1 MCIVGPVLNV
11 VLTGVATGAF
21 GIDENGVGVSLI
33 VPPGEEVLMMIGG
46 AFGKAGLLIAGP
58 SVKIFPEIEMGGALG
73 KAGLL
78 IVEPPD
84 EMVLMRADAGVF
96 GKLELLFV
104 EPPAETLLVIEGGLE
119 YDVKGMGLLIADP
132 PEAVLSMGIGDCSGV
147 GRGRRRGRRGAVRE
161 GDCKLAL

>member
-1 MCIVGPVLNV
+1 MCVLNV

-33 VPPGEEVLMMIGG
+33 VPPGEEVLMIIGG

-58 SVKIFPEIEMGGALG
+58 SVKEIETGGALG

-96 GKLELLFV
+96 RKPGLLFV
-104 EPPAETLLVIEGGLE
+104 EPPAETLLVIE
-119 YDVKGMGLLIADP
+119 DA
-132 PEAVLSMGIGDCSGV
+132 
-147 GRGRRRGRRGAVRE
+147 
-161 GDCKLAL
+161 